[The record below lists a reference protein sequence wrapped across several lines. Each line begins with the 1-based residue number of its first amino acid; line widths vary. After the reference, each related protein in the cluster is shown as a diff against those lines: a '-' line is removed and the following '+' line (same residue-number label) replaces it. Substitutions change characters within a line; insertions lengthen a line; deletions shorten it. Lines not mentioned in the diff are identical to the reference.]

1 MSVCPGPVGLGK
13 VVMRLDLS
21 RFKAGEQRVD
31 KTYDPAAF
39 ALGKEDEFRVV
50 APVTLATDVRKDAN
64 KVRLVG
70 SVKTTLECDCSRC
83 LEPFAVPV
91 DASFD
96 LLYLPAGTTV
106 PVAADDDEQE
116 IQADDVGVSYYKDD
130 EIDLGELMREQFY
143 LALPMKPLCRDDC
156 RGLCPVCGVNRN
168 RETCTCNAAWID
180 PRLEGLKQ
188 FKRD

>member
-1 MSVCPGPVGLGK
+1 
-13 VVMRLDLS
+13 MRLDLS
-21 RFKAGEQRVD
+21 RFRSGEERVD
-31 KTYDPAAF
+31 KIYQPAEIPVAQ
-39 ALGKEDEFRVV
+39 GDEFTVA
-50 APVTLATDVRKDAN
+50 APVELKTDVRKDAN

-70 SVKTTLECDCSRC
+70 SVKTTLECHCSRC
-83 LEPFAVPV
+83 LEAFSVPV

-106 PVAADDDEQE
+106 EPKDDEDELE
-116 IQADDVGVSYYKDD
+116 IQADDVGVSFYKDD

-143 LALPMKPLCRDDC
+143 LALPMKPLCREDC
-156 RGLCPVCGVNRN
+156 RGLCPECGINRN
-168 RETCTCNAAWID
+168 RETCNCQTAWVD